1 MGKEELLRNM
11 ESIFSGSGEAEEE
24 EISNISSDEYEYSDQ
39 YREEFET
46 NYVDPYDEK
55 REDSN
60 EDSNEEKKE
69 DEDFDRWCDETIA
82 NYKKFAKEFTEK
94 L

>member
-1 MGKEELLRNM
+1 MKTLIGGA
-11 ESIFSGSGEAEEE
+11 I
-24 EISNISSDEYEYSDQ
+24 
-39 YREEFET
+39 
-46 NYVDPYDEK
+46 
-55 REDSN
+55 
-60 EDSNEEKKE
+60 